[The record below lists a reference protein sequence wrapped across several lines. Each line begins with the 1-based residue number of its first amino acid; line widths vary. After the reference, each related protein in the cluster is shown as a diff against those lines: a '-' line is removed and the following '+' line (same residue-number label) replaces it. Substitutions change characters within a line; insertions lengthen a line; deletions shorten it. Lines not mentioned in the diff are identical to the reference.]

1 MKSNSENNH
10 ILVIDDD
17 RAVCTSLKLM
27 LKRAQFDVSV
37 VNYPNEAIEFLKEQK
52 PDLILLD
59 MNFSIDTSGNQG
71 LKMIEKIQ
79 HLYPEIPVIMLT
91 GWGTLQLA
99 VEGMKNGASDFM
111 TKPWNNNDLLNSI
124 KTILQIQGIKKINK
138 TPESKFMSFEGI
150 IGQDSEFNNVL
161 NQAKRISQTDASVL
175 ILGESGT
182 GKELL
187 AEAIHYESLRNNEAF
202 IKVNLGGIST
212 SLFESEMFGHKKG
225 AFTDASADRQGR
237 FEAANKGTIFL
248 DEIGDLD
255 LNSQVKL
262 LRVLQEKTFEP
273 LGSSESKKIDF
284 RLISAT
290 NKDLAA
296 MVAQGKFRE
305 DLFYRIN
312 LISLTL
318 PPLRERNSDIPLL
331 ANHYVANLG
340 EIYGKQNIKISS
352 EGLQWLQNQNFNGN
366 IRQLK
371 NLVER
376 SLLLTTNTVLE
387 PDDFK
392 MNHQADTQIGKQDSQ
407 NFSLP
412 PVGKISIEDMEKEMI
427 VKALDFHNFKVNK
440 AAKSLGITRSALYR
454 RMTKFNISDEAED

>member
-1 MKSNSENNH
+1 MKNNSENHH
-10 ILVIDDD
+10 ILIIDDD
-17 RAVCTSLKLM
+17 IAVCTSLKLM
-27 LKRAQFDVSV
+27 LKRAQFQVDT
-37 VNYPNEAIEFLKEQK
+37 VNYPKDALGFLEGKK

-71 LKMIEKIQ
+71 LKMIEEI
-79 HLYPEIPVIMLT
+79 HTIYPKLPVIMLT

-99 VEGMKNGASDFM
+99 VEGMKRGAGDFM
-111 TKPWNNNDLLNSI
+111 TKPWDNKDLLNSI
-124 KTILQIQGIKKINK
+124 KTLLQLQNVN
-138 TPESKFMSFEGI
+138 PSKPSSLKNYMSFDGI
-150 IGQDSEFNNVL
+150 IGRDPEFLKVL
-161 NQAKRISQTDASVL
+161 EQAKRVSQTDASVL

-225 AFTDASADRQGR
+225 AFTDASTDRKGR
-237 FEAANKGTIFL
+237 FEAADKGSIFL

-255 LNSQVKL
+255 LSSQVKL

-273 LGSSESKKIDF
+273 LGSSESKRIDF
-284 RLISAT
+284 RVISAT
-290 NKDLAA
+290 NKDLQK
-296 MVAQGKFRE
+296 MVEKGEFRE

-318 PPLRERNSDIPLL
+318 PPLRDRKSDIPKL
-331 ANHYVANLG
+331 AQHYVKNLS
-340 EIYGKQNIKISS
+340 EIYQKKDMEIN
-352 EGLQWLQNQNFNGN
+352 EAGLKWLQNQNFTGN

-376 SLLLTTNTVLE
+376 TLLLSTKNELG

-392 MNHQADTQIGKQDSQ
+392 MNHSADLQFQTSDSEGY
-407 NFSLP
+407 SIP
-412 PVGKISIEDMEKEMI
+412 AVGQISIEEMEKEMI
-427 VKALDFHNFKVNK
+427 IKALDFHNFKVNR